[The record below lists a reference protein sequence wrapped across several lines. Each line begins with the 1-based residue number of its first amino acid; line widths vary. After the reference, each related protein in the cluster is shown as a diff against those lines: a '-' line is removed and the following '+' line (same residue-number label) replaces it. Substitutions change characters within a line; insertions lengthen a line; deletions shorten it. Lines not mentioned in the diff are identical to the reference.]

1 MSSGTGMASLSV
13 PGAPNAL
20 GCWGLGLERWEVGK
34 EPSAKSE
41 KEDSARPRGAVTDTM
56 QRGPGRERSQWRRQT
71 LGESRNSIAG
81 GRRRALRSRAAGRS
95 GGGWNELV
103 HWRMGHKE
111 GPVGAD
117 QRARPG
123 VPSGSWDCPGEAAGV
138 VRAELEEFWSGSV
151 GLPMWCLRVCAR

>member
-1 MSSGTGMASLSV
+1 MRALLGQLGDRNGLPKCPSSSQWSWV
-13 PGAPNAL
+13 L
-20 GCWGLGLERWEVGK
+20 GVVGK
-34 EPSAKSE
+34 EPTFVGSE
-41 KEDSARPRGAVTDTM
+41 GGQFATRAAVMETV
-56 QRGPGRERSQWRRQT
+56 RRSPGRERSLWRRQT
-71 LGESRNSIAG
+71 LGESRNSVAG

-123 VPSGSWDCPGEAAGV
+123 VPAGSWDCPGEAAGV
-138 VRAELEEFWSGSV
+138 ARAELEELWSGSV
-151 GLPMWCLRVCAR
+151 GLPTWCLGVSAR